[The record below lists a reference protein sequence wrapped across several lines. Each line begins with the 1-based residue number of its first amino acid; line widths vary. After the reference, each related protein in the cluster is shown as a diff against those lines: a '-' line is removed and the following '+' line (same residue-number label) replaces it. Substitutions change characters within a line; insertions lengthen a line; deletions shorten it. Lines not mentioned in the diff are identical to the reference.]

1 MPHGLYNLHT
11 SPFPFPATHN
21 PTHTHIEHQPHNS
34 RGIFRMMMCCLR
46 VGLCCWLVVQCPWLS
61 VYGDNESRWTAML
74 TGEGSLT
81 LGVSVLTPLLGFTCL
96 KSSQQQDL
104 VCACVCVC
112 FCFCVPISTAG
123 RESSSHKQRKAI

>member
-1 MPHGLYNLHT
+1 
-11 SPFPFPATHN
+11 
-21 PTHTHIEHQPHNS
+21 
-34 RGIFRMMMCCLR
+34 MCCLR